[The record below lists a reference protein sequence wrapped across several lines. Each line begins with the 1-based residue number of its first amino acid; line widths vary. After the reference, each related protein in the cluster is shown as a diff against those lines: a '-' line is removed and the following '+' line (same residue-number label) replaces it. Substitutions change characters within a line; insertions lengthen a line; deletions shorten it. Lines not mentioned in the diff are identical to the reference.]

1 MPGPSIRVLN
11 YHPAAVWIVW
21 PKKTSP
27 LAADV
32 SQRDVR
38 SAGLHQGLVD
48 YKICAVDDD
57 WSGLLFLRRKTG
69 RR

>member
-1 MPGPSIRVLN
+1 MAG
-11 YHPAAVWIVW
+11 AVTTDRLWIVW

-27 LAADV
+27 LASDV

-38 SAGLHQGLVD
+38 SAGLRQGLVD

-57 WSGLLFLRRKTG
+57 WSGPLFSRRKQG